1 MVEKKANVGLI
12 IGAEKL

>member
-1 MVEKKANVGLI
+1 VEKKANVGLI